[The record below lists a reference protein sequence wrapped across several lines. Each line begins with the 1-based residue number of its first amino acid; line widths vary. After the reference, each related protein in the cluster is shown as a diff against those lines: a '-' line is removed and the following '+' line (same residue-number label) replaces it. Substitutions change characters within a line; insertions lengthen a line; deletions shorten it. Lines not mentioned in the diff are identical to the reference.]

1 MCPKEIFIEPPH
13 SHDIL
18 YSRWPRFCWCYIAQS
33 CTPYGYHVITACA
46 KRVSSTIQRPF
57 HQQWVKY
64 PRPYRHVHAMMRYT
78 GSGIVLLDQL
88 PCSESSGIKSLVRS
102 GWFACQLLHAG
113 SQALVYNALAI
124 SLEGC
129 IADSLIYIVRH
140 SHILQPVRRNL

>member
-1 MCPKEIFIEPPH
+1 
-13 SHDIL
+13 
-18 YSRWPRFCWCYIAQS
+18 
-33 CTPYGYHVITACA
+33 
-46 KRVSSTIQRPF
+46 
-57 HQQWVKY
+57 
-64 PRPYRHVHAMMRYT
+64 MMRYT